1 MGYSVSGDTTSFN
14 FRELLYSDVSY
25 FGLTLDYRLQH
36 LQAEE
41 ETVLRNT
48 YLNPLKALELAIVAS
63 SDNLDTDAAAVWTH
77 NKNEVADRTKLFTQW
92 RRAMC
97 TFLGFAPGPTLGS
110 GGLTIQRC

>member
-1 MGYSVSGDTTSFN
+1 MGYSVSGDSTSFN

-25 FGLTLDYRLQH
+25 FGLSIDYRLQH

-41 ETVLRNT
+41 ETVLRQT
-48 YLNPLKALELAIVAS
+48 YLSPLKAMES
-63 SDNLDTDAAAVWTH
+63 SIIGANDNLDTDKAAVWTH
-77 NKNEVADRTKLFTQW
+77 NKNEVADRTKLFNQW

-97 TFLGFAPGPTLGS
+97 TFLGFAPGPQLGG